1 MMALKP
7 RPPLHQAKL
16 SFGLVPNPLSMD
28 LCHFSSASLLPMKLS
43 NAIADLSQTY
53 PPLGSVVPFQGKSS
67 PLGSRATSFL
77 ALAFTKDPSGPS
89 KISMG
94 MPWTLKVCPSSF
106 LRWYSPN
113 GTAAQGMES

>member
-1 MMALKP
+1 
-7 RPPLHQAKL
+7 
-16 SFGLVPNPLSMD
+16 
-28 LCHFSSASLLPMKLS
+28 MKLMS
-43 NAIADLSQTY
+43 KPIADSSQTY
-53 PPLGSVVPFQGKSS
+53 PPRRSVVPFHGNDS

-89 KISMG
+89 KTIMG
-94 MPWTLKVCPSSF
+94 MLWTLKVCPSSF